1 MRRLLPLTLLI
12 LLPTPAA
19 AQGKDALGDP
29 LPPEA
34 LARLGTARLQHATSV
49 SSLAFLDNKTLV
61 SCGGDRRISCWD
73 VATGKLRTD
82 LFANETEV
90 SQVALSADG
99 STLAAAFGN
108 PTRFRI
114 LDAATGKE
122 RFAWKAPAGAFR
134 LALSPDGKLLAAA
147 FQGVSVHVWDT
158 TTGQVVKQFDGV
170 KGSAETMAF
179 SPDGKLFACGG
190 YQRGLEVW
198 EVESG
203 KLRHVLKGDAKD
215 NVISLTFA
223 ADGKALLVGT
233 TEAVQAWDPDTGK
246 PVRRFATAKNWP
258 RSMSGSQDGKLLA
271 LPTNDAGSI
280 ALLDPSTGNEL
291 RRCSGGHANGVT
303 LVALSPDGKTLA
315 STGFG
320 DSYICLWDTATG
332 KALHSRPGHQAAVQY
347 LAVSPDGKRLLTGSG
362 DRTAR
367 LWDLTTNKEIR
378 SFSFGI
384 HAAGAVAFAPDGKVL
399 ACGGG
404 AASSDNVVKLFDA
417 DSGMELR
424 TLGKKLLAVKSL
436 AFSPDGKRLAAAA
449 AMDKILV
456 WDAANGAEQPPLVHP
471 GQSAVTVA
479 FRPDGKLV
487 SGHFDGTMR
496 LWNVDASVEANSV
509 AVTSRSS
516 HTLTLSADGGAVLTG
531 GADKTTRLFDPL
543 SGKLLRACEG
553 PPTQAFAVAL
563 SPDGRWVAA
572 AGGDAKV
579 YLFEASTGKPVA
591 AAPGH
596 ASFVFALKFSPDGK
610 RLYSGSGDTTVLVW
624 EVRKLLGRTA
634 VAARKLD
641 ADQLVKRWDDLGGMD
656 AVRGNDA
663 VRALAGSPKE
673 AVALLAERL
682 KAPAALKD
690 LARHIADLGFDN
702 VTIRDQAEGVLADL
716 GGLAEAELRKALAA
730 NPPAEV
736 RQRIEAL
743 LKRLETGPGTYDGR
757 RAVRVVD
764 LLEDI
769 GTAEARQLLERLA
782 KDYDSVRLGREAR
795 AALKRLAE

>member
-1 MRRLLPLTLLI
+1 MRRLLPLVLLV
-12 LLPTPAA
+12 LLPAPAA

-34 LARLGTARLQHATSV
+34 VGRLGTARLQHAGSV

-61 SCGGDRRISCWD
+61 SSGGDRRISCWD
-73 VATGKLRTD
+73 VATGKLRAD

-99 STLAAAFGN
+99 KTLAAAFGN
-108 PTRFRI
+108 PTKFRI

-134 LALSPDGKLLAAA
+134 IVLSPDGKLLATAA

-158 TTGQVVKQFDGV
+158 STGQVVKQFDGV
-170 KGSAETMAF
+170 KGTAETLAF
-179 SPDGKLFACGG
+179 SPDGKLLACGG

-203 KLRHVLKGDAKD
+203 KLRHVLKDNAKD

-246 PVRRFATAKNWP
+246 AIRRFAAAKNWP
-258 RSMSGSQDGKLLA
+258 RSVSVSQDGKLLA
-271 LPTNDAGSI
+271 LAMNDGSI
-280 ALLDPSTGNEL
+280 ALLDPSTGTEL
-291 RRCSGGHANGVT
+291 RRCSGGHAGSVT

-332 KALHSRPGHQAAVQY
+332 KALHPRPGHQAGVHY
-347 LAVSPDGKRLLTGSG
+347 LAVSPDGKRLLTGSN

-367 LWDLTTNKEIR
+367 LWDLTTFKELR
-378 SFSFGI
+378 SFSFGL
-384 HAAGAVAFAPDGKVL
+384 HAAGAVAFSPDGKVL

-404 AASSDNVVKLFDA
+404 AASNDNVIKLFDA
-417 DSGMELR
+417 DSGRELR
-424 TLGKKLLAVKSL
+424 TLGKKLTAVKSL
-436 AFSPDGKRLAAAA
+436 AFSPDGKRLAAVA

-456 WDAANGAEQPPLVHP
+456 WDATTGAEQAPLAHP
-471 GQSAVTVA
+471 GQFAVTVA

-487 SGHFDGTMR
+487 SGHFDGMVR
-496 LWNVDASVEANSV
+496 LWNVDAAAEAGSATV
-509 AVTSRSS
+509 STRSS
-516 HTLTLSADGGAVLTG
+516 HTFTLTPDGGTLVSG
-531 GADKTTRLFDPL
+531 SIDRTTRLFDPL

-553 PPTQAFAVAL
+553 PPSQVLAVAL

-572 AGGDAKV
+572 AGIDARL
-579 YLFEASTGKPVA
+579 YLFEAVTGKPVA
-591 AAPGH
+591 LAPGH
-596 ASFVFALKFSPDGK
+596 ASFVFALAFTPDGK
-610 RLYSGSGDTTVLVW
+610 RLISGSDDTTALVW
-624 EVRKLLGRTA
+624 EVRKLLGRAA

-641 ADQLVKRWDDLGGMD
+641 DDQLVKLWDDLGGAD
-656 AVRGNDA
+656 ALRGQEAVRT
-663 VRALAGSPKE
+663 LAASPKQT
-673 AVALLAERL
+673 VALLTERL
-682 KAPAALKD
+682 KLPAALKD
-690 LARHIADLGFDN
+690 VARHVGDLGFDN
-702 VTIRDQAEGVLADL
+702 MTVRDQAEGALADL
-716 GGLAEAELRKALAA
+716 GGLAEAELRKTVAA

-736 RQRIEAL
+736 RKRIESL

-757 RAVRVVD
+757 RAVRAVD
-764 LLEDI
+764 LLEEI
-769 GTAEARQLLERLA
+769 GSAEARELLERLA
-782 KDYDSVRLGREAR
+782 KDYAGVRLGREAR
-795 AALKRLAE
+795 AALKRLGG